1 MASLAAYIESQDWL
15 AVVPEDTPGRAD
27 LAHLLDRM
35 PGRYRNILFDIAVAR
50 SVVLPK
56 VSPIAPGPLFRP
68 GEDHGRR
75 LAGEEDSRR
84 FAAEFRK
91 ALHALL
97 CSADAKAE
105 EGRASILKEAK
116 VGQTS
121 VAVTIAATLAPV
133 LGTGAAT
140 IAGAVAVALAIISRV
155 SLSAWCAMQSTEQG
169 ATGDRSS
176 DRREDRADEDRTGDE
191 DPRP

>member
-27 LAHLLDRM
+27 LANFLDRM
-35 PGRYRNILFDIAVAR
+35 PARYRNILFDTVIAR
-50 SVVLPK
+50 SVVRPK
-56 VSPIAPGPLFRP
+56 ASPSAPPPLLRT
-68 GEDHGRR
+68 GEDPGRR

-91 ALHALL
+91 ALHTLL
-97 CSADAKAE
+97 CSTDAKAE
-105 EGRASILKEAK
+105 EGRATILKEAK
-116 VGQTS
+116 IGQTS
-121 VAVTIAATLAPV
+121 VAVTIAATLAPM

-155 SLSAWCAMQSTEQG
+155 SLSAWCAMQSMEQG
-169 ATGDRSS
+169 AARDRSS
-176 DRREDRADEDRTGDE
+176 DRREDRAEEDRTGDE